1 MSIKTPEEIAKEIVK
16 EHFGVPWDYVTSPLQ
31 EAIASVLSAERNAN
45 LEKIRELQ
53 NELERIKNVA
63 IRLRNSDDE
72 NEISLNMNIAGD
84 FMLQVLNG
92 ENFS

>member
-1 MSIKTPEEIAKEIVK
+1 MTNIKTPEEIAKEIVV
-16 EHFGVPWDYVTSPLQ
+16 EFYGEAFGEMQL
-31 EAIASVLSAERNAN
+31 AISQALSAERSAN
-45 LEKIRELQ
+45 LEKIKGLE